1 MVTLSRNSGI
11 YKRRYYGLRLYQ
23 QSLSYTVVNFRV
35 IFEWSNNKNSLRR
48 IFIILLYITH
58 LGNSSSADTAILL
71 YSTKDDTNL

>member
-58 LGNSSSADTAILL
+58 LENSSSADAATLL
-71 YSTKDDTNL
+71 YSTNDDTNL

>member
-58 LGNSSSADTAILL
+58 LGNGSSADTAALL
-71 YSTKDDTNL
+71 YSTNDDTNL